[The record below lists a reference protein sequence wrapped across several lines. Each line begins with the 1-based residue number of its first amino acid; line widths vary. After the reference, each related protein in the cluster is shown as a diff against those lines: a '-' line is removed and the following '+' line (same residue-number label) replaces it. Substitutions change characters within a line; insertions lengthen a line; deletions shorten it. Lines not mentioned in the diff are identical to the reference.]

1 MSIINRKGLKMSK
14 EIKIYIIDDEK
25 QIAFSLQKIVNKLF
39 PNNEA
44 KVFFDAIS
52 AWQSLIEEEN
62 LCIIISD
69 LMMPG
74 MNGLQLLRKIRTTE
88 KTQNFYFLA
97 VSSSIEPEINIK
109 TIQQGADDFLI
120 KPFSVDAFLTKL
132 RSAMRVVKLMNSEQ
146 EFKEKIDNYEQE
158 LDKAAETM
166 LEQLKQ
172 FQAIRMP
179 ELTKRLPRII
189 ESAEFIA
196 KNLAETMEEVENI
209 KKAAELCFCG
219 RINLNEKLVES
230 PVMIKGMVSKPE
242 MLEIPKTSRE
252 ILTKIRGTEAY
263 EPIIYH
269 IYENFDG
276 TGIPEGKKS
285 WEIPLGSRILR
296 VCLDFEELLKKNSD
310 NPTKTIEVMFIE
322 AKRLYDH
329 RVITFYDQYLA
340 SKEVSRVLGVRG
352 REYTVGIHE
361 LDETMVTAR
370 HIVTESGLILVAPN
384 VNLNEERIE
393 RIRTI
398 NRSDPILGK
407 IYIKNK

>member
-1 MSIINRKGLKMSK
+1 MSK
-14 EIKIYIIDDEK
+14 DIKIYIIDDEK

-39 PNNEA
+39 PDNEV
-44 KVFFDAIS
+44 KVFFDALS
-52 AWQSLIEEEN
+52 AWQSLVEEEN

-69 LMMPG
+69 LIMPG
-74 MNGLQLLRKIRTTE
+74 MTGLQLLRKIRTTE
-88 KTQNFYFLA
+88 KTQKFYFLA
-97 VSSSIEPEINIK
+97 ISSSIEPEINIK
-109 TIQQGADDFLI
+109 TIQQGADDFLV
-120 KPFSVDAFLTKL
+120 KPFSVDVFLAKL
-132 RSAMRVVKLMNSEQ
+132 RSAMRVVKLMNTED
-146 EFKEKIDNYEQE
+146 EFKEKMNEYEQE
-158 LDKAAETM
+158 LDKAAQTM
-166 LEQLKQ
+166 IEQIKQ

-179 ELTKRLPRII
+179 ELVKRLPRII
-189 ESAEFIA
+189 EASEFIA
-196 KNLAETMEEVENI
+196 KNLCETMEEVENI

-219 RINLNEKLVES
+219 RIGLNEKIVEA
-230 PVMIKGMVSKPE
+230 PAMIKGMVSKPE
-242 MLEIPKTSRE
+242 MLDIPKNSRE
-252 ILTKIRGTEAY
+252 MLSKIRGTEKI

-276 TGIPEGKKS
+276 TGFPEGKKS

-296 VCLDFEELLKKNSD
+296 VCIDFEDLLKKNSD
-310 NPTKTIEVMFIE
+310 NPSKTIEQMFIE

-352 REYTVGIHE
+352 REYAVAIHE
-361 LDETMVTAR
+361 LDETMTTAR